1 MKITKEQVIYCIYNF
16 ANPTVRVD
24 LIRAYCLEKGKQ
36 EFETELF
43 LQACRDINTKWQ
55 MLYMLNQ
62 IPFEPKDL
70 FIELS
75 NFIIQEK
82 SREFVI
88 IHLFYCN
95 NNLLLIY

>member
-1 MKITKEQVIYCIYNF
+1 
-16 ANPTVRVD
+16 
-24 LIRAYCLEKGKQ
+24 
-36 EFETELF
+36 
-43 LQACRDINTKWQ
+43 

-62 IPFEPKDL
+62 IPFESEDL

-88 IHLFYCN
+88 IHLFDCN